1 MKNAALKRV
10 ESDARI
16 SYPEREQYRRSQ
28 FAAAVV
34 NEELRTKNL
43 LSPMRHFKR
52 DGSTIHVKSYAFAV
66 RIVKMFLHFT
76 DNDWKLQAIYK
87 QVLRSGTSISANVH
101 ESEFAQSP
109 SDFISKLHIALKEAN
124 ETMNWLNLL
133 HDTSILGDKEFE
145 SMSQDCSELIAL
157 LVSSIKTVK
166 KNNKIINTND

>member
-1 MKNAALKRV
+1 MIHYN
-10 ESDARI
+10 
-16 SYPEREQYRRSQ
+16 REGGP
-28 FAAAVV
+28 
-34 NEELRTKNL
+34 L
-43 LSPMRHFKR
+43 H
-52 DGSTIHVKSYAFAV
+52 IKSYNFAI

-133 HDTSILGDKEFE
+133 HDTGYLNDKGFE
-145 SMSQDCSELIAL
+145 SMAQDGSEVIAL
-157 LVSSIKTVK
+157 LVSSIKTIK
-166 KNNKIINTND
+166 KNNPIKN